1 MRPPNLVSLSRT
13 ERQKAYQRE
22 REKFGFH
29 NFLIFQLMDTKA
41 AASRVDAG
49 IDFNV
54 EHLNGQ
60 MEIQSQSFDRPAVD
74 GAKIETVKDMK
85 TEPNVR

>member
-1 MRPPNLVSLSRT
+1 
-13 ERQKAYQRE
+13 
-22 REKFGFH
+22 
-29 NFLIFQLMDTKA
+29 MDTKA